1 VIRIEIIANHSVE
14 ENILE
19 ALKDEGSGKFYT
31 KYPGVF
37 GVGSAGPRMGDAIW
51 PEENFALV
59 IWCDEDEAQGIDRA
73 IAKVKAQFP
82 DEGIK
87 LFAMRP
93 DPAFGSAPAS
103 RPAEPREPPPPELPL
118 MPGLSNIE

>member
-1 VIRIEIIANHSVE
+1 
-14 ENILE
+14 
-19 ALKDEGSGKFYT
+19 
-31 KYPGVF
+31 
-37 GVGSAGPRMGDAIW
+37 MGDAIW

-93 DPAFGSAPAS
+93 DPAFGAPAS
-103 RPAEPREPPPPELPL
+103 RPAEVREPPPPEPPL